1 MKNKP
6 FKIFERIGLDGFILL
21 LIASIVLAYFF
32 PNVGSKDSAIPFS
45 IISQI
50 GVALIFF
57 FYGLTLSKKQL
68 ISDIANWKLH
78 LITQSGTFFLY
89 PVLVYTCYLLFSGL
103 FSKELWTGL
112 LFLSCLPS
120 TVSSA
125 VVMVS
130 IAKGNISAAIFNS
143 SISML
148 IGLFLTP
155 LWMGFFNNASSGGM
169 DFSGIFFKLF
179 LQIILP
185 LITGMLLY
193 SKAGKTISHY
203 KTAVKRYD
211 QSIILLIIYTS
222 FCDAFKNN
230 LFSDYSFLFIIS
242 IILFL
247 LLIFFANFR
256 FIGFLSNRLHFNR
269 EDRITAMICSSNKSL
284 VHGTVIAKILFAG
297 NLSLGIYLL
306 PLMMFHPMQLF
317 IVSYFANKKAKE
329 TPTDNSNSPN

>member
-1 MKNKP
+1 MNKLFNI
-6 FKIFERIGLDGFILL
+6 FKKIGLDGFIFL
-21 LIASIVLAYFF
+21 LIAAILLAYLF
-32 PNVGSKDSAIPFS
+32 PKAGSKESIIPFS

-68 ISDIANWKLH
+68 LSDIANWKLH
-78 LITQSGTFFLY
+78 LLTQAGTFFLY
-89 PVLVYTCYLLFSGL
+89 PVFVYICYLLFPGF

-148 IGLFLTP
+148 IGVFLTP
-155 LWMGFFNNASSGGM
+155 LWMGFFNNASSGNI
-169 DFSGIFFKLF
+169 DFSGIFLKLF
-179 LQIILP
+179 IQIILP
-185 LITGMLLY
+185 LLAGMLLY
-193 SKAGKTISHY
+193 GKVGKTISNY
-203 KTAVKRYD
+203 KTAIKRYD

-230 LFSDYSFLFIIS
+230 IFSDYSFLFIVSLIGYL
-242 IILFL
+242 LF
-247 LLIFFANFR
+247 IFFSSFR
-256 FIGFLSNRLHFNR
+256 FIGLVSKILHFDR
-269 EDRITAMICSSNKSL
+269 QDRITAMICSSNKSL

-306 PLMMFHPMQLF
+306 PLMLFHPMQLF
-317 IVSYFANKKAKE
+317 IVSFFANKKAKE
-329 TPTDNSNSPN
+329 LPN